1 MRKCRYINLTNC
13 NHPLVTTIKSI
24 ATIFKANSFI
34 IIMKI
39 LELCIYSAGI
49 DGVFA
54 RVKQESQL
62 LSKAGHEVKI
72 FSSNHT
78 KGSDKIAPAKDKL
91 QKVEI
96 LRFPAKKLG
105 GESFMSWNF
114 EQEALKF
121 KPDVIIAHSYRH
133 NHTTK
138 AQKIAKKLG
147 CKVFLV
153 THAPFARQER
163 SFLGKIA
170 VLYYDNFIGRA
181 SINKFDKIIAIT
193 KWEIPYLL
201 ALGAKKDKIKYI
213 PNGIADEFF
222 KVKKAKEQ
230 NKILFLG
237 RIAPIKSI
245 ETIIQ
250 ALPHVKNNLV
260 LEIVGPAEQEYLK
273 YLKTLI
279 KSNKLENRVIF
290 SPAIYKTKEK
300 IKKIDSAKIFV
311 LPSKSEGMPQSLIE
325 AMAREKIVIAS
336 DNLASKDLIVNE
348 KNGHLFQIGNPK
360 DLANKINLA
369 LEKNQN
375 KIKKVA
381 SSSVLQFSWSNII
394 KKIEKLI
401 Q

>member
-1 MRKCRYINLTNC
+1 
-13 NHPLVTTIKSI
+13 
-24 ATIFKANSFI
+24 
-34 IIMKI
+34 MKI

-62 LSKAGHEVKI
+62 LSKAGHKVKI

-78 KGSDKIAPAKDKL
+78 KGLDKIAPARDKL
-91 QKVEI
+91 EKVEI
-96 LRFPAKKLG
+96 QRFPAKKLG
-105 GESFMSWNF
+105 GESFLSWNF

-121 KPDVIIAHSYRH
+121 KPDLIIAHSYRH
-133 NHTTK
+133 RHTTK
-138 AQKIAKKLG
+138 ALKIAKKLG

-170 VLYYDNFIGRA
+170 VWYYDIFIGKA
-181 SINKFDKIIAIT
+181 TINQFDKIISIT

-201 ALGAKKDKIKYI
+201 ALGAKKDKITYI

-222 KVKKAKEQ
+222 KIKRAKEK

-237 RIAPIKSI
+237 RIAPIKNI
-245 ETIIQ
+245 ETAIS
-250 ALPHVKNNLV
+250 ALPYVKENIA
-260 LEIVGPAEQEYLK
+260 LEIVGPAEPDYLRYLK
-273 YLKTLI
+273 SLI
-279 KSNKLENRVIF
+279 KQLNLENRVLF
-290 SPAIYKTKEK
+290 SPAIYDTKEK

-325 AMAREKIVIAS
+325 AMAREKIVMS
-336 DNLASKDLIVNE
+336 SNNLASRDLILNNKNGFLFEIGNYKELAEIINKKLNANKKDLI
-348 KNGHLFQIGNPK
+348 
-360 DLANKINLA
+360 
-369 LEKNQN
+369 
-375 KIKKVA
+375 KIKKHA
-381 SSSVLQFSWSNII
+381 RSSVSQFSWNNII
-394 KKIEKLI
+394 KKIESLI

>member
-1 MRKCRYINLTNC
+1 
-13 NHPLVTTIKSI
+13 
-24 ATIFKANSFI
+24 
-34 IIMKI
+34 MKI
-39 LELCIYSAGI
+39 LELCNFSAGI

-54 RVKQESQL
+54 RVKEESIRL
-62 LSKAGHEVKI
+62 AERGHEIRI
-72 FSSNHT
+72 FSSNIV
-78 KGSDKIAPAKDKL
+78 KGSDKTAPETEKIGNIIIK
-91 QKVEI
+91 
-96 LRFPAKKLG
+96 RFHTKKLG
-105 GESFMSWNF
+105 GESYMTWNLGNKL
-114 EQEALKF
+114 EKAIIEF
-121 KPDVIIAHSYRH
+121 KPNVIIAHSYRH
-133 NHTTK
+133 THTVIGS
-138 AQKIAKKLG
+138 KIAKKIG
-147 CKVFLV
+147 AKAFLV
-153 THAPFARQER
+153 THAPFARSGTR
-163 SFLGKIA
+163 SFIANLYVNLIHDPFVGKA
-170 VLYYDNFIGRA
+170 TLQR
-181 SINKFDKIIAIT
+181 FDKIIAIT
-193 KWEIPYLL
+193 RWEIPYLL
-201 ALGAKKDKIKYI
+201 DLGVKKEKIKYI
-213 PNGIADEFF
+213 PNGIPEEFF
-222 KVKKAKEQ
+222 TQKHHAKEQ

-237 RIAPIKSI
+237 RISPIKSI

-250 ALPHVKNNLV
+250 ALPLIGDKSIK

-273 YLKTLI
+273 YIKSLI
-279 KSNKLENRVIF
+279 KELKLENRIVF
-290 SPAIYKTKEK
+290 SPAVYKIKEK